1 MSKQKKF
8 IFVVGGVI
16 SGVGKGVTSSSIAK
30 ILQARGLKVTTMK
43 VDPYVNVDAGTMNP
57 TEHGEVCVLSDG
69 YETDQDMCAYERFLG
84 EEFSRLNYMTT
95 GSIYQ
100 KVIQRE
106 RNLEYK
112 GKCVQLIP
120 HVPQEVINQIEAAA
134 DKAKA
139 DVTVVEIGGTAG
151 EYESI
156 VFMEAARMLKHRQP
170 NDVMSVMVTYLP
182 VPAKVGE
189 MKTKPTQHAVRTI
202 NSAGIQPDFIIARS
216 SVPLDKRRKE
226 KISTFCN
233 VPVDHVISA
242 PDVESIYDIP
252 INFEKDHIGDRIVER
267 LGLQKRAK
275 PSDLRKWKK
284 FTRDIKTYTDEVNIA
299 IVGKYFST
307 GDFVLSDSYV
317 SVIESLKFSSWA
329 FKKKPV
335 IHWLSAE
342 EFEDKK
348 KCKKLSKFDGIL
360 VPGGFGERG
369 IEGKINVIEY
379 ARKNKIPYF
388 GLCYGMQLLVIEYA
402 RNVLGLK
409 DANTV
414 EIDKK
419 TPHPVID
426 VMPDQKKKIAEKNY
440 GGSMRLGSY
449 TAVLKK
455 GTVAQKAY
463 KKDKVDERHRHRYEV
478 NPEYVAE
485 LTNAGLVFSG
495 TSPDGVLMEI
505 AELPASEHPFH
516 LGTQFHP
523 EFQSRPLEPHP
534 LFSAFIKAA
543 TTKK

>member
-1 MSKQKKF
+1 MSKQRKF
-8 IFVVGGVI
+8 IFVIGGVI
-16 SGVGKGVTSSSIAK
+16 SGVGKGVTTSSIAK

-84 EEFSRLNYMTT
+84 ETFSRLNYMTT

-100 KVIQRE
+100 KVVQRE

-112 GKCVQLIP
+112 GKCVQVVP
-120 HVPQEVINQIEAAA
+120 HIPQEVVNQIEAAA
-134 DKAKA
+134 EKVDA
-139 DVTVVEIGGTAG
+139 DVTVIEVGGTVG

-156 VFMEAARMLKHRQP
+156 IFLEAARMVKLKYP
-170 NDVMSVMVTYLP
+170 NDVMSVMVSYLP

-189 MKTKPTQHAVRTI
+189 MKTKPTQHAVRTL

-233 VPVDHVISA
+233 VQSDHVVSA

-252 INFEKDHIGDRIVER
+252 INFEKDHIGDRLVEG

-284 FTRDIKTYTDEVNIA
+284 FAKDTKSYTDEVNIA
-299 IVGKYFST
+299 IVGKYFNT
-307 GDFVLSDSYV
+307 GDFVLTDAYV
-317 SVIESLKFSSWA
+317 SVIEALKFSAWEH
-329 FKKKPV
+329 KKKPV

-342 EFEDKK
+342 EFENKK
-348 KCKKLSKFDGIL
+348 KCKKLNKYDGIL

-414 EIDKK
+414 EIDAK
-419 TPHPVID
+419 TSHPVID
-426 VMPDQKKKIAEKNY
+426 VMPDQKKKIADNNY

-449 TAVLKK
+449 PAVLKK
-455 GTVAQKAY
+455 GTIARKAY
-463 KKDKVDERHRHRYEV
+463 KKDKIDERHRHRYEV
-478 NPEYVAE
+478 NPEYIAQLANE
-485 LTNAGLVFSG
+485 GLVFSG
-495 TSPDGVLMEI
+495 TSPDGILMEI
-505 AELPASEHPFH
+505 AELPSSEHPFF

-523 EFQSRPLEPHP
+523 EFQARPFEPHP

-543 TTKK
+543 IQ